1 MKFRVLPGAAVVLS
15 MFLAGA
21 SLAAGPDAAQL
32 EKGKTLFKSGAVP
45 ACAICHALKDA
56 EAVGTIGPDLDELK
70 PNAQRVKQIM
80 KEGAGAMPSFAST
93 LDEASMDAVAAYV
106 EHATG
111 ASQ

>member
-1 MKFRVLPGAAVVLS
+1 MKFRIVAGAAMVMS
-15 MFLAGA
+15 MCLAGA

-45 ACAICHALKDA
+45 ACAICHTLKDA

-80 KEGAGAMPSFAST
+80 KEGAGAMPSFAAT
-93 LDEASMDAVAAYV
+93 MDEEAMDAVAAYV
-106 EHATG
+106 ANATG
-111 ASQ
+111 AAQ